1 MPKIVKSK
9 SYKTVKTAMQEWVT
23 CAAKLEDTASAK
35 YKSIRKCISK
45 NHNKLT
51 VEQKEQLSHLIGK
64 LKYLIYLKV
73 IIRRKSCS

>member
-23 CAAKLEDTASAK
+23 SATKLEDTARAK
-35 YKSIRKCISK
+35 YKSIRKSIGK
-45 NHNKLT
+45 NENKMT

-64 LKYLIYLKV
+64 FTWLF
-73 IIRRKSCS
+73 